1 MKPIIRTMTTLCLP
15 LGALLCLSGCMT
27 MAPKY
32 SRPAAPVPAAW
43 PSGAAYK
50 ANAAK
55 PGDPVTAEIP
65 WREFFI
71 APQLQ
76 KVIELALANNRDLR
90 VAALNIEKTRAM
102 YRIQRAE
109 LFPQIDGIAAGSVQ
123 AVVLL
128 NRASACNSR
137 ASA

>member
-1 MKPIIRTMTTLCLP
+1 MKHIIRTTCLP
-15 LGALLCLSGCMT
+15 LGALLCLAGCAT

-32 SRPAAPVPAAW
+32 SRPTAPVPADW
-43 PSGAAYK
+43 PTAPAYK

-55 PGDPVTAEIP
+55 PGDPMAAEVP
-65 WREFFI
+65 WREFFV

-102 YRIQRAE
+102 NRIQRAE
-109 LFPQIDGIAAGSVQ
+109 V
-123 AVVLL
+123 
-128 NRASACNSR
+128 
-137 ASA
+137 